1 MVSSALSVPA
11 FSPVLTLLP
20 RGSLPPLTG
29 DGRHWV
35 YSFLSLSLT
44 NPGYRASTASAAAVL
59 SSSHPR
65 HHKSLST
72 SAHPSPPD
80 IHAHR
85 PRQVATG
92 RGTQGQPLCRRE
104 SRVDIQGFGLDGS
117 WLQFSALCVQHR
129 EQIGI
134 KRSAV
139 GIKRVAILLL
149 KRQPTFL
156 SLSPT
161 PWNTSTLPLCEISF
175 SPPPPLSLSYH

>member
-161 PWNTSTLPLCEISF
+161 P
-175 SPPPPLSLSYH
+175 